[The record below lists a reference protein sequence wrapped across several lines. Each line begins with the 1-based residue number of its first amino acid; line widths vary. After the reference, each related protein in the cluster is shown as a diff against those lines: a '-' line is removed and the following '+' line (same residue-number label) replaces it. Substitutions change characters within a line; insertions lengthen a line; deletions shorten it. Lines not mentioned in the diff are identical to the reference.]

1 MNTKQNECGN
11 NYLKPSPNNVGDTK
25 SNSTMCCEGLTVKLR
40 TERYLQKTCLDK
52 GWVLPM
58 KFQRLH
64 NTTNHT
70 YYTSTSLN
78 ETWEG
83 KKPQKRD
90 GLKQFIVL
98 VMYSV
103 NISHVLCDIFIALL
117 FVFIQCLFPHSSVEE
132 STVHRGTRMPIVVC
146 LLAAEDTSK
155 GLHVQT
161 YEKDENRFSS
171 GLRETWQGVSYPW
184 VAVEG
189 LPGNLGALQEGPVR
203 TEASLLTCSLESPGV
218 DHHTGLWK

>member
-1 MNTKQNECGN
+1 MNTKQNECRN
-11 NYLKPSPNNVGDTK
+11 NCLKPSPNKVGDTK
-25 SNSTMCCEGLTVKLR
+25 SNSTTCCEGLTVKLR
-40 TERYLQKTCLDK
+40 TEMYLHKTCLDK
-52 GWVLPM
+52 GWVLPK

-103 NISHVLCDIFIALL
+103 NISHALCDVFIAFL
-117 FVFIQCLFPHSSVEE
+117 FAVYSVSLPHSSVEE
-132 STVHRGTRMPIVVC
+132 STVHRCNRIPIVVC
-146 LLAAEDTSK
+146 LLAAEDIRK
-155 GLHVQT
+155 GLSVQT
-161 YEKDENRFSS
+161 Y
-171 GLRETWQGVSYPW
+171 
-184 VAVEG
+184 
-189 LPGNLGALQEGPVR
+189 
-203 TEASLLTCSLESPGV
+203 
-218 DHHTGLWK
+218 